1 MLRASFWKACACLAD
16 HEPENMNVV
25 DQSIAACFHHA
36 MLAPNKPATIAP
48 LAIPSLPKQA

>member
-1 MLRASFWKACACLAD
+1 
-16 HEPENMNVV
+16 MNVV

-36 MLAPNKPATIAP
+36 MLAPNKPATIAY